1 MNDGQALIL
10 MKDISKRYKMGD
22 NEVAALENVN
32 LAVSP
37 GEFLA
42 ILGPSGSGKST
53 LMNIMG
59 CIDTA
64 DSGEYLLAGQNV
76 EKLDDDELSLIRN
89 KEVGFIFQQFNLLP
103 RYQAIQNVELPLL
116 LRGMPRD
123 QAREK
128 GECMLERVGLK
139 ERAEHRPSELSGGQQ
154 QRVAI
159 ARALVGDP
167 SILLADEPTG
177 NLDTKSGEEIMG
189 IMQELN
195 SQGHTV
201 ILITHDL
208 EVARMA
214 KRVVRMLDGRLKAEE
229 KYELSATGGGR

>member
-1 MNDGQALIL
+1 
-10 MKDISKRYKMGD
+10 MKQDNNIIIMKNINKRYQMGD
-22 NEVAALENVN
+22 NEVIALENVS
-32 LAVSP
+32 LEVGA
-37 GEFLA
+37 GEFVA

-64 DSGEYLLAGQNV
+64 DSGEYFLAGENV
-76 EKLDDDELSLIRN
+76 ADLDDDQLALIRN
-89 KEVGFIFQQFNLLP
+89 REVGFIFQQFNLLP
-103 RYQAIQNVELPLL
+103 RYRAIQNVELPLL

-123 QAREK
+123 QAREIAEQVM
-128 GECMLERVGLK
+128 GQVGLK
-139 ERAEHRPSELSGGQQ
+139 DRADHKPSELSGGQQ

-159 ARALVGDP
+159 ARAMVGNP

-177 NLDTKSGEEIMG
+177 NLDTRSGQEIMG
-189 IMQELN
+189 MMKELN

-214 KRVVRMLDGRLKAEE
+214 KRVIRMLDGKINMEE
-229 KYELSATGGGR
+229 SYELPAAGSGR